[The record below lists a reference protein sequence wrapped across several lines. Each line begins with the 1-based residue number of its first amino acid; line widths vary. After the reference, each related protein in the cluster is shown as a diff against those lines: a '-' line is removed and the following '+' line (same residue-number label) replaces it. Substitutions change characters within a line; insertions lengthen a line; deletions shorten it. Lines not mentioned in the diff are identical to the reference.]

1 MSFLKSLTLAII
13 ATVFL
18 TYVLGSSLI
27 EMLDVDVYM
36 GDELIEPLKAISVA
50 ALLVCLLVAA
60 GLAIVLSVFGSI
72 IFIGLLCI
80 GAMVMLVVGVF
91 WPILLIAFAIWLIA
105 RDSSPKQVVYR

>member
-50 ALLVCLLVAA
+50 ALLVCLLVGA
-60 GLAIVLSVFGSI
+60 GLAIVLSVFGSM

-91 WPILLIAFAIWLIA
+91 WPLLLIAFAIWLIA
-105 RDSSPKQVVYR
+105 RDSSPKQVAYR